1 MLKSDGFLLNDALI
15 SVLITSLI
23 AVIVYS
29 CIVVHVKVQE
39 KLREESQIMQ
49 NDFDQFFQEIDLC
62 ETIEEQ
68 YELIIY

>member
-1 MLKSDGFLLNDALI
+1 MEDLLKSDGFLLNDALI

-68 YELIIY
+68 Y